1 MQEVIMTDV
10 HFHEKFKFEKPIM
23 ISIEIFGQFQI
34 QKEYFSID
42 SHLYPKTIPY

>member
-23 ISIEIFGQFQI
+23 FFIETFGQCQM
-34 QKEYFSID
+34 QKE
-42 SHLYPKTIPY
+42 